1 MNQWVVA
8 SLILWLGTGALI
20 VANNFANVLKEKYK
34 RSR

>member
-1 MNQWVVA
+1 
-8 SLILWLGTGALI
+8 LGTGALI